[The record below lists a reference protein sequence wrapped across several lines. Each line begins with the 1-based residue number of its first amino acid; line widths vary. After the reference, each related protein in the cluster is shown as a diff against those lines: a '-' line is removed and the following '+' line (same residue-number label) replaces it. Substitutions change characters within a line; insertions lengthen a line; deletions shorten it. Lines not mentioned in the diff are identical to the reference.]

1 MLSENPDT
9 FFRFGLSIDAI
20 GEKHDKIREIEGLF
34 KMIEKTAEN
43 LNKLKSKYKNFYLIS
58 NTVFSQDTEDSI
70 RETLNY
76 IKKIYL
82 LIKIKQHTLGV
93 HQKIPEL

>member
-1 MLSENPDT
+1 
-9 FFRFGLSIDAI
+9 
-20 GEKHDKIREIEGLF
+20 
-34 KMIEKTAEN
+34 MIEKTAEN

-82 LIKIKQHTLGV
+82 LIKIKQHTLEYTKRY
-93 HQKIPEL
+93 QKFKSKFRKIFSITKRIRFNKQSQETSYVKCY

>member
-1 MLSENPDT
+1 
-9 FFRFGLSIDAI
+9 
-20 GEKHDKIREIEGLF
+20 
-34 KMIEKTAEN
+34 MIEKTAEN

-70 RETLNY
+70 REILNY
-76 IKKIYL
+76 IKKFTFDQNQTTYVR
-82 LIKIKQHTLGV
+82 V